1 MKKLIYTLLITF
13 IAVSGWSQSED
24 IFTFNLF
31 NQLNFNPAYAGSKEV
46 LDAGAIYRN
55 QWWSGVDGAPRD
67 LNLWGHMPFANRRNG
82 LGLNII
88 SDNIGMDNILKF
100 GVNYAYR
107 IPFGK
112 RRVLA
117 LGLGAQV
124 ETART
129 DWDETNDQV
138 AGSDPL
144 IGTGDSRNT
153 VFNVGPGIY
162 YKSQSFY
169 LGFSIPKLMANALY
183 DDRDEFGGD
192 VNTYFVQGGLS
203 IPINRNIEFLPNAQI
218 RYNPNSPFDFDLNAN
233 VMFHDALMVGLMYRY
248 EDSVDG
254 LVVYQ
259 MNNGLRL
266 GVAVDF
272 TVSELSK
279 ATTGSFELMVG
290 YTFPCEDCE
299 IVNLR
304 YF

>member
-1 MKKLIYTLLITF
+1 MKKLIYTLLITL
-13 IAVSGWSQSED
+13 ISLSGWSQSED

-67 LNLWGHMPFANRRNG
+67 VNVWGHMPFANRRNG

-88 SDNIGMDNILKF
+88 SDNIGMDNIFKF
-100 GVNYAYR
+100 GVDYAYR
-107 IPFGK
+107 IQLEG
-112 RRVLA
+112 RNVLA
-117 LGLGAQV
+117 LGIGAQF

-129 DWDETNDQV
+129 DWGETNSFV
-138 AGSDPL
+138 DPGDPN
-144 IGTGDSRNT
+144 IGNAADRNS
-153 VFNVGPGIY
+153 VFNVGPGVY
-162 YKSQSFY
+162 FKNQKFY
-169 LGFSIPKLMANALY
+169 VGVSVPKLLANSLY
-183 DDRDEFGGD
+183 EDRDEFSGS
-192 VNTYFVQGGLS
+192 VNTYFLQGGLS
-203 IPINRNIEFLPNAQI
+203 LPISYNVEFLPNAQI

-233 VMFHDALMVGLMYRY
+233 VMFNKALLLGLMYRY

-259 MNNGLRL
+259 FDSGLKL
-266 GVAVDF
+266 GVAIDF

-290 YTFPCEDCE
+290 YTFPCDDCE